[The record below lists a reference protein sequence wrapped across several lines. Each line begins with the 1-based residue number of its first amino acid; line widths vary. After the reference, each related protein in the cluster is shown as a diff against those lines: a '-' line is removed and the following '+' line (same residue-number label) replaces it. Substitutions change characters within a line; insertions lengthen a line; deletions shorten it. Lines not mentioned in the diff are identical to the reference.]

1 MFVPVIPD
9 NQEALSKSDLDRSTA
24 AEKRRADKVA
34 RDKKYQ
40 ETLDKLVVQ
49 KDEGKKKDDEK
60 AKADVEKAKKEKDG
74 TQAVLDAI
82 Q

>member
-1 MFVPVIPD
+1 MQKD
-9 NQEALSKSDLDRSTA
+9 QKDTSSA
-24 AEKRRADKVA
+24 AEKRRADKIV

-49 KDEGKKKDDEK
+49 KEENKKKDDDRS
-60 AKADVEKAKKEKDG
+60 KADMEKAKKEKDG